1 MTNLQKTLISFG
13 SIIIIAILLYLGVN
27 WYLKSRKKMQKNKM
41 LTLNLV
47 IKYKT
52 FIDYLNYQTE
62 RKQDYYLILV
72 KINNLDILEQKYN
85 NTVVRN
91 YLTDVAKELSVYLPL
106 GGKIA
111 QTNNRDTFIVYY
123 PDVLKDEINLGERF
137 KTLAEKTY
145 HQTGIHIKKTSS
157 IAINNDSN
165 IRNLYS
171 ALMAS
176 VRNLGEVTLFNSNNH
191 QLNDDFIKLANSLKE
206 LDIRLNSFDVKTIK
220 VDKLNEVYNNI
231 SINNLSFK
239 AFLDNLVVKDQAW
252 LNMYLID
259 YILSELYNNNI
270 YANIS
275 IPVLLSTLEK
285 DEFIN
290 YLETIIKANQFKF
303 EQAIL
308 SVHVDGA
315 TDEDSVIKN
324 LLTLNNL
331 DVKIALVI
339 NDINQNTYNDIQKYH
354 IKRIEI
360 KDDLMNHPLIAE
372 LLYFA
377 KVNHL
382 EVLYKTKQ
390 TNLDEAS
397 LNVSHITSNL
407 IEFKEVRKKRGRK

>member
-52 FIDYLNYQTE
+52 FIEYLNYQTE

-290 YLETIIKANQFKF
+290 YLQTIIKANQFKL

-308 SVHVDGA
+308 SVHVDSA